1 MIETDTKTI
10 VTVVLIILIVVFIV
24 LIIVQLSTTTV
35 EPFGFIARQRIWS
48 KCSMKNNEN
57 EPQEE
62 TETYVP
68 PRSTLIN
75 RKDGLKY
82 LQQDPK
88 PKEKVEEPQQQ
99 EQFCKCKL
107 SEQKKKDRKIN
118 DIDAIKDDKL
128 KEVKQL
134 ETPLTETFVTTRVN
148 NKFDILKGDARS
160 SQAAQLTDPANIGM
174 SDKIKTFM
182 SKLK

>member
-10 VTVVLIILIVVFIV
+10 VTIALIILIVIFIV
-24 LIIVQLSTTTV
+24 LIIVQLTTTTV

-48 KCSMKNNEN
+48 KCSMKGNEN
-57 EPQEE
+57 ETQG
-62 TETYVP
+62 ETYVP

-82 LQQDPK
+82 LKQEPK
-88 PKEKVEEPQQQ
+88 PTKTTDSQQQ
-99 EQFCKCKL
+99 EQFCKCTVG
-107 SEQKKKDRKIN
+107 EKKKDRKIN

-182 SKLK
+182 SKIK

>member
-10 VTVVLIILIVVFIV
+10 VTIALIILIVIFIV

-57 EPQEE
+57 ETQE
-62 TETYVP
+62 ETYVP

-82 LQQDPK
+82 LKQESK
-88 PKEKVEEPQQQ
+88 TKAGSQQ
-99 EQFCKCKL
+99 EQFCKCTVGD
-107 SEQKKKDRKIN
+107 KKKDRKIN
-118 DIDAIKDDKL
+118 DIDAIKNDKL

-182 SKLK
+182 SKIK

>member
-10 VTVVLIILIVVFIV
+10 VTIALIILIVIFIV
-24 LIIVQLSTTTV
+24 LIIVQLSTATV

-48 KCSMKNNEN
+48 KCSMKGNEN
-57 EPQEE
+57 ETQEE

-82 LQQDPK
+82 LKQESK
-88 PKEKVEEPQQQ
+88 PSKTDSQQQ
-99 EQFCKCKL
+99 EQFCKCTIG
-107 SEQKKKDRKIN
+107 EKKKDRKIN

-182 SKLK
+182 SKIK

>member
-10 VTVVLIILIVVFIV
+10 VTIALIILIVIFIV
-24 LIIVQLSTTTV
+24 LIIVQLSTATV

-57 EPQEE
+57 ETQE

-82 LQQDPK
+82 LKQESK
-88 PKEKVEEPQQQ
+88 PSKTDSQQQ
-99 EQFCKCKL
+99 EQFCKCTVG
-107 SEQKKKDRKIN
+107 EKKKDRKIN

-182 SKLK
+182 SKIK

>member
-10 VTVVLIILIVVFIV
+10 VTIALIILIVIFIV
-24 LIIVQLSTTTV
+24 LIIVQLSTATV
-35 EPFGFIARQRIWS
+35 EPFGFIARQKIWS
-48 KCSMKNNEN
+48 KCSMKGNEN
-57 EPQEE
+57 ETQE
-62 TETYVP
+62 ETYVP

-82 LQQDPK
+82 LKQESK
-88 PKEKVEEPQQQ
+88 TKTGSQQ
-99 EQFCKCKL
+99 EQFCKCTIGD
-107 SEQKKKDRKIN
+107 KKKDRKIN
-118 DIDAIKDDKL
+118 DIDAIKEDKL

-182 SKLK
+182 SKIK

>member
-10 VTVVLIILIVVFIV
+10 VTIALIILIIIFIV
-24 LIIVQLSTTTV
+24 LIIVQLSTATV
-35 EPFGFIARQRIWS
+35 EPFGFLARQRIWS
-48 KCSMKNNEN
+48 KGSMKGNEN

-75 RKDGLKY
+75 KKDGLKY
-82 LQQDPK
+82 LKQEPK
-88 PKEKVEEPQQQ
+88 TKAGSQQ
-99 EQFCKCKL
+99 EQFCKCTVG
-107 SEQKKKDRKIN
+107 EKKKDRKIN

-182 SKLK
+182 SKIK

>member
-10 VTVVLIILIVVFIV
+10 VTIALIILIVIFII
-24 LIIVQLSTTTV
+24 LIIVQLTTTTV

-57 EPQEE
+57 ETQE

-82 LQQDPK
+82 LKQNPK
-88 PKEKVEEPQQQ
+88 PTKSDSQQ
-99 EQFCKCKL
+99 EQFCKCTIGD
-107 SEQKKKDRKIN
+107 QKKKDRKIN

-182 SKLK
+182 SKIK

>member
-10 VTVVLIILIVVFIV
+10 VTIV
-24 LIIVQLSTTTV
+24 LIVLIVIFIILVIIQLSMTDV
-35 EPFGFIARQRIWS
+35 EPFNFIARQRIWS

-57 EPQEE
+57 ESQE
-62 TETYVP
+62 ETYVP

-82 LQQDPK
+82 LQQNSKTKTKIERTP
-88 PKEKVEEPQQQ
+88 QQ
-99 EQFCKCKL
+99 EQFCKCKVGDL
-107 SEQKKKDRKIN
+107 KKKDRKIN
-118 DIDAIKDDKL
+118 DIDAIKNDKL

-174 SDKIKTFM
+174 TDKIKTFM

>member
-10 VTVVLIILIVVFIV
+10 VTIALIILIVIFIV
-24 LIIVQLSTTTV
+24 LIIVQLTTTTV

-57 EPQEE
+57 ETQEE

-82 LQQDPK
+82 LKQDPK
-88 PKEKVEEPQQQ
+88 PTKTTDSQKQ
-99 EQFCKCKL
+99 EQFCKCTVG
-107 SEQKKKDRKIN
+107 EKKKDRKIN
-118 DIDAIKDDKL
+118 DIDAIKNDKL

-174 SDKIKTFM
+174 SDKIKTVM
-182 SKLK
+182 SKIK

>member
-1 MIETDTKTI
+1 MFETDTKTI
-10 VTVVLIILIVVFIV
+10 VTIALIILIVIFIV
-24 LIIVQLSTTTV
+24 LIIVQLTTTTV

-57 EPQEE
+57 ETQE

-82 LQQDPK
+82 LKQESK
-88 PKEKVEEPQQQ
+88 TKAGSQQ
-99 EQFCKCKL
+99 EQFCKCTVGD
-107 SEQKKKDRKIN
+107 KKKDRKIN
-118 DIDAIKDDKL
+118 DIDAIKNDKL

-182 SKLK
+182 SKIK

>member
-1 MIETDTKTI
+1 MIETDSKTI
-10 VTVVLIILIVVFIV
+10 VIIALIILIVIFIV
-24 LIIVQLSTTTV
+24 LIIVQLSTASV
-35 EPFGFIARQRIWS
+35 EPFGFAARQRIWS

-57 EPQEE
+57 ETQE

-82 LQQDPK
+82 LKQNPK
-88 PKEKVEEPQQQ
+88 PTKTDSQQQ
-99 EQFCKCKL
+99 EQFCKCML
-107 SEQKKKDRKIN
+107 NDQKKKDRKIN

-182 SKLK
+182 SKIK

>member
-10 VTVVLIILIVVFIV
+10 VTIALIILIVIFIV
-24 LIIVQLSTTTV
+24 LIIVQLTTTTV

-57 EPQEE
+57 ETQE

-82 LQQDPK
+82 LKQNPK
-88 PKEKVEEPQQQ
+88 PTKSDSQQQ
-99 EQFCKCKL
+99 EQFCKC
-107 SEQKKKDRKIN
+107 
-118 DIDAIKDDKL
+118 
-128 KEVKQL
+128 
-134 ETPLTETFVTTRVN
+134 T
-148 NKFDILKGDARS
+148 
-160 SQAAQLTDPANIGM
+160 IG
-174 SDKIKTFM
+174 
-182 SKLK
+182 

>member
-10 VTVVLIILIVVFIV
+10 VTIALIILIVIFIV
-24 LIIVQLSTTTV
+24 LIIVQLTTTTV
-35 EPFGFIARQRIWS
+35 EPFNFIARQRIWS

-57 EPQEE
+57 ETQE
-62 TETYVP
+62 ETYVP

-82 LQQDPK
+82 LKQESK
-88 PKEKVEEPQQQ
+88 TKAGSQQ
-99 EQFCKCKL
+99 EQFCKCTVGD
-107 SEQKKKDRKIN
+107 KKKDRKIN
-118 DIDAIKDDKL
+118 DIDAIKNDKL

-182 SKLK
+182 SKIK

>member
-10 VTVVLIILIVVFIV
+10 VTIALIILIVIFIV
-24 LIIVQLSTTTV
+24 LIIVQLSTATV

-48 KCSMKNNEN
+48 KCSMKGNEN
-57 EPQEE
+57 ETQG
-62 TETYVP
+62 ETYVP

-82 LQQDPK
+82 LKQEPK
-88 PKEKVEEPQQQ
+88 PSKTDSQQQ
-99 EQFCKCKL
+99 EQFCKCTIG
-107 SEQKKKDRKIN
+107 EQKKKDRKIN

-182 SKLK
+182 SKIK

>member
-1 MIETDTKTI
+1 
-10 VTVVLIILIVVFIV
+10 
-24 LIIVQLSTTTV
+24 
-35 EPFGFIARQRIWS
+35 
-48 KCSMKNNEN
+48 MKNNEN
-57 EPQEE
+57 ETQE
-62 TETYVP
+62 ETYVP

-75 RKDGLKY
+75 KKDGLKY
-82 LQQDPK
+82 LKQESK
-88 PKEKVEEPQQQ
+88 TKAGSQQ
-99 EQFCKCKL
+99 EQFCKCTVG
-107 SEQKKKDRKIN
+107 EKKKDRKIN
-118 DIDAIKDDKL
+118 DIDAIKNDKL

-182 SKLK
+182 SKIK

>member
-10 VTVVLIILIVVFIV
+10 VTIALIILIVIFIV
-24 LIIVQLSTTTV
+24 LIIVQLTTATV

-48 KCSMKNNEN
+48 KGSMKNNEN

-82 LQQDPK
+82 LKQESK
-88 PKEKVEEPQQQ
+88 PTKTGSQQ
-99 EQFCKCKL
+99 EQFCKCTI
-107 SEQKKKDRKIN
+107 SEKKKDRKIN

-174 SDKIKTFM
+174 TDKIKTFM
-182 SKLK
+182 SKIK

>member
-10 VTVVLIILIVVFIV
+10 VTIALIILIVIFIV
-24 LIIVQLSTTTV
+24 LIIVQLTTTTV

-57 EPQEE
+57 ETQE

-82 LQQDPK
+82 LKQESK
-88 PKEKVEEPQQQ
+88 TKAGSQQ
-99 EQFCKCKL
+99 EQFCKCTVGD
-107 SEQKKKDRKIN
+107 KKKDRKIN
-118 DIDAIKDDKL
+118 DIDAIKNDKL

-182 SKLK
+182 SKIK

>member
-10 VTVVLIILIVVFIV
+10 VTIALIILIVIFIV
-24 LIIVQLSTTTV
+24 LIIVQLSTATV

-48 KCSMKNNEN
+48 KGSMKGNEN
-57 EPQEE
+57 ETQE

-82 LQQDPK
+82 LKQESK
-88 PKEKVEEPQQQ
+88 TKAGSQQ
-99 EQFCKCKL
+99 EQFCKCTVGD
-107 SEQKKKDRKIN
+107 KKKDRKIN

-182 SKLK
+182 SKIK

>member
-1 MIETDTKTI
+1 MFETDTKTI
-10 VTVVLIILIVVFIV
+10 VTIALIILIVIFIV
-24 LIIVQLSTTTV
+24 LIIVQLSTATV

-48 KCSMKNNEN
+48 KCSMKNNET
-57 EPQEE
+57 QE

-82 LQQDPK
+82 LKQEPK
-88 PKEKVEEPQQQ
+88 PSKSDSQQQ
-99 EQFCKCKL
+99 EQFCKCTIGD
-107 SEQKKKDRKIN
+107 QKKKDRKIN

-128 KEVKQL
+128 KAVKQL

-182 SKLK
+182 SKIK

>member
-1 MIETDTKTI
+1 MFETDTKTI
-10 VTVVLIILIVVFIV
+10 VTIALIILIVIFIV
-24 LIIVQLSTTTV
+24 LIIVQLTTTTV

-57 EPQEE
+57 EKQE

-68 PRSTLIN
+68 PISTLIN
-75 RKDGLKY
+75 KKDGLKY
-82 LQQDPK
+82 LKQESK
-88 PKEKVEEPQQQ
+88 TKAGSQQ
-99 EQFCKCKL
+99 EQFCKCTVGD
-107 SEQKKKDRKIN
+107 KKKDRKIN
-118 DIDAIKDDKL
+118 DIDAIKNDKL

-182 SKLK
+182 SKIK

>member
-10 VTVVLIILIVVFIV
+10 VTIALIILIVIFIV
-24 LIIVQLSTTTV
+24 LIIVQLTTTTV

-57 EPQEE
+57 ESQE
-62 TETYVP
+62 ETYVP

-75 RKDGLKY
+75 KKDRLKY
-82 LQQDPK
+82 LKQESK
-88 PKEKVEEPQQQ
+88 TKAGSQQ
-99 EQFCKCKL
+99 EQFCKCTVGD
-107 SEQKKKDRKIN
+107 KKKDRKIN
-118 DIDAIKDDKL
+118 DIDAIKNDKL

-182 SKLK
+182 SKIK

>member
-10 VTVVLIILIVVFIV
+10 VTIALIILIVIFIV
-24 LIIVQLSTTTV
+24 LIIVQLSTATV

-57 EPQEE
+57 ETQE

-75 RKDGLKY
+75 RKDELKY
-82 LQQDPK
+82 LKQESK
-88 PKEKVEEPQQQ
+88 PSKTDSQQQ
-99 EQFCKCKL
+99 EQFCKCTVG
-107 SEQKKKDRKIN
+107 EKKKDRKIN

-182 SKLK
+182 SKIK

>member
-10 VTVVLIILIVVFIV
+10 VTIALIILIIIFIV
-24 LIIVQLSTTTV
+24 LIIVQLSTATV

-57 EPQEE
+57 ETQE

-82 LQQDPK
+82 LKQEPK
-88 PKEKVEEPQQQ
+88 PSKSDSQQL
-99 EQFCKCKL
+99 EQFCKCTIGD
-107 SEQKKKDRKIN
+107 QKKKDRKIN

-182 SKLK
+182 SKIK

>member
-10 VTVVLIILIVVFIV
+10 VTIALIILIVIFIV
-24 LIIVQLSTTTV
+24 LIIVQLTTTTV

-57 EPQEE
+57 ETQE

-82 LQQDPK
+82 LKQESK
-88 PKEKVEEPQQQ
+88 PSKTDSQQQ
-99 EQFCKCKL
+99 EQFCKCIIG
-107 SEQKKKDRKIN
+107 EKKKDRKIN
-118 DIDAIKDDKL
+118 DIDAIKEDKL

-174 SDKIKTFM
+174 NDKIKTFM
-182 SKLK
+182 SKIK

>member
-10 VTVVLIILIVVFIV
+10 VTIALIILIIIFIV
-24 LIIVQLSTTTV
+24 LIIVQLSTATV

-48 KCSMKNNEN
+48 KGSMKNNEN
-57 EPQEE
+57 ELQEE

-82 LQQDPK
+82 LKQDSK
-88 PKEKVEEPQQQ
+88 PTKTDSQKQ
-99 EQFCKCKL
+99 EQFCKCTVG
-107 SEQKKKDRKIN
+107 EKKKDRKIN

-182 SKLK
+182 SKIK

>member
-10 VTVVLIILIVVFIV
+10 VTIALIILIIIFIV
-24 LIIVQLSTTTV
+24 LIIVQLSTATV

-57 EPQEE
+57 ETQE

-82 LQQDPK
+82 LKQESK
-88 PKEKVEEPQQQ
+88 PTKTTDSQQQ
-99 EQFCKCKL
+99 EQFCKCTI
-107 SEQKKKDRKIN
+107 SEKKKDRKIN

-182 SKLK
+182 SKIK

>member
-10 VTVVLIILIVVFIV
+10 VTIALIILIVIFIV
-24 LIIVQLSTTTV
+24 LIIVQLSTATV

-57 EPQEE
+57 ETQEA
-62 TETYVP
+62 ETYVP

-82 LQQDPK
+82 LKQNPK
-88 PKEKVEEPQQQ
+88 PTKTDSQQQ
-99 EQFCKCKL
+99 EQFCKCTIGD
-107 SEQKKKDRKIN
+107 KKKDRKIN
-118 DIDAIKDDKL
+118 DIDAIKEDKL

-182 SKLK
+182 SKIK

>member
-10 VTVVLIILIVVFIV
+10 VTIALIILIVIFIV
-24 LIIVQLSTTTV
+24 LIIVQLSTATV

-57 EPQEE
+57 ETQEE

-82 LQQDPK
+82 LKQEPK
-88 PKEKVEEPQQQ
+88 TTKTTDSQQQ

-182 SKLK
+182 SKIK

>member
-10 VTVVLIILIVVFIV
+10 VTIALIILIVIFIV
-24 LIIVQLSTTTV
+24 LIIVQLSTATV

-48 KCSMKNNEN
+48 KGSMKGNEN

-82 LQQDPK
+82 LKQESK
-88 PKEKVEEPQQQ
+88 TKSGSQQ
-99 EQFCKCKL
+99 EQFCKCTVGD
-107 SEQKKKDRKIN
+107 KKKDRKIN

-182 SKLK
+182 SKIK

>member
-10 VTVVLIILIVVFIV
+10 VTIALIILIVIFIV
-24 LIIVQLSTTTV
+24 LIIVQLTTTTV

-48 KCSMKNNEN
+48 KCSMKGNEN
-57 EPQEE
+57 ETQG
-62 TETYVP
+62 ETYVP

-82 LQQDPK
+82 LKQEPK
-88 PKEKVEEPQQQ
+88 PSKADSQQQ
-99 EQFCKCKL
+99 EQFCKCTIG
-107 SEQKKKDRKIN
+107 EQKKKDRKIN

-182 SKLK
+182 SKIK

>member
-10 VTVVLIILIVVFIV
+10 VTIALIILIVIFIV
-24 LIIVQLSTTTV
+24 LIIVQLTTTTV

-48 KCSMKNNEN
+48 KCSMKGNEN
-57 EPQEE
+57 ESQE
-62 TETYVP
+62 ETYVP

-75 RKDGLKY
+75 KKDGLKY
-82 LQQDPK
+82 LKQESK
-88 PKEKVEEPQQQ
+88 TKAGSQQ
-99 EQFCKCKL
+99 EQFCKCTVGD
-107 SEQKKKDRKIN
+107 KKKDRKIN
-118 DIDAIKDDKL
+118 DIDAIKNDKL

-182 SKLK
+182 SKIK

>member
-10 VTVVLIILIVVFIV
+10 VTIALIILIIIFIV
-24 LIIVQLSTTTV
+24 LIIVQLTTTTV

-48 KCSMKNNEN
+48 KGSMKGNEN

-82 LQQDPK
+82 LKQDPK
-88 PKEKVEEPQQQ
+88 QTKTTDSQKQ
-99 EQFCKCKL
+99 EQFCKCTIG
-107 SEQKKKDRKIN
+107 EKKKDRKIN

-182 SKLK
+182 SKIK

>member
-10 VTVVLIILIVVFIV
+10 VTIALIILIVIFIV
-24 LIIVQLSTTTV
+24 LIIVQLSTATV

-57 EPQEE
+57 ETQE

-82 LQQDPK
+82 LKQESK
-88 PKEKVEEPQQQ
+88 PTKTDSQQQ
-99 EQFCKCKL
+99 EQFCKCTVG
-107 SEQKKKDRKIN
+107 EKKKDRKIN

-182 SKLK
+182 SKIK

>member
-10 VTVVLIILIVVFIV
+10 VTISLIILIIIFIV
-24 LIIVQLSTTTV
+24 LIIVQLSTATV

-57 EPQEE
+57 ETQE

-82 LQQDPK
+82 LKQDSK
-88 PKEKVEEPQQQ
+88 PTKTTDSQQQ
-99 EQFCKCKL
+99 EQFCKCTI
-107 SEQKKKDRKIN
+107 SEKKKDRKIN

-182 SKLK
+182 SKIK

>member
-10 VTVVLIILIVVFIV
+10 VTIALIILIVIFIV
-24 LIIVQLSTTTV
+24 LIIVQLTTTTV

-57 EPQEE
+57 ETQE

-82 LQQDPK
+82 LKQEPK
-88 PKEKVEEPQQQ
+88 PTKTDSQQQ
-99 EQFCKCKL
+99 EQFCKCTVG
-107 SEQKKKDRKIN
+107 EKKKDRKIN

-182 SKLK
+182 SKIK

>member
-10 VTVVLIILIVVFIV
+10 VTIALIILIVIFIV
-24 LIIVQLSTTTV
+24 LIIVQLTTTTV
-35 EPFGFIARQRIWS
+35 EPFNFIARQRIWS

-57 EPQEE
+57 ETQE
-62 TETYVP
+62 ETYVP

-82 LQQDPK
+82 LKQESK
-88 PKEKVEEPQQQ
+88 TKAGSQQ
-99 EQFCKCKL
+99 EQFCKCTVG
-107 SEQKKKDRKIN
+107 EKKKDRKIN

-182 SKLK
+182 SKIK

>member
-10 VTVVLIILIVVFIV
+10 VTIALIILIVIFIV
-24 LIIVQLSTTTV
+24 LIIVQLSTATV

-57 EPQEE
+57 ETQE

-82 LQQDPK
+82 LKQEPK
-88 PKEKVEEPQQQ
+88 TTKTDSHQQ
-99 EQFCKCKL
+99 EQFCKCTVGD
-107 SEQKKKDRKIN
+107 KKKDRKIN

-160 SQAAQLTDPANIGM
+160 SQAAQLTDQANIGM

-182 SKLK
+182 SKIK

>member
-10 VTVVLIILIVVFIV
+10 VTIALIILIVIFIV
-24 LIIVQLSTTTV
+24 LIIVQLTTTTV

-57 EPQEE
+57 ETQE

-82 LQQDPK
+82 LQQDSKTKTKIERTP
-88 PKEKVEEPQQQ
+88 QQ
-99 EQFCKCKL
+99 EQFCKCTIGD
-107 SEQKKKDRKIN
+107 QKKKDRKIN

-174 SDKIKTFM
+174 TDKIKTFM

>member
-10 VTVVLIILIVVFIV
+10 VTIALIILIVIFIV
-24 LIIVQLSTTTV
+24 LIIVQLTTTTV

-57 EPQEE
+57 ETQE

-82 LQQDPK
+82 LKQESK
-88 PKEKVEEPQQQ
+88 TKAGSQQ
-99 EQFCKCKL
+99 EQFCKCTVG
-107 SEQKKKDRKIN
+107 EKKKDRKIN

-182 SKLK
+182 SKIK